1 MRCLNSTPSPL
12 AAPLF
17 FIAAII
23 SIFILG
29 VGIKKG
35 IGVFAET
42 LISLKW
48 PILSI
53 GMVLAFAFVTNYS
66 GMSTTL
72 ALVLAGTGVMFPFF
86 SPFLGGWEYSL
97 PARTP
102 PLTPCLVHCNQH
114 GAAINVSDTLWW
126 QQTPAAA

>member
-1 MRCLNSTPSPL
+1 MLK
-12 AAPLF
+12 AAPIVAQPTPMDAVFKFDPLSAGGTAI

-86 SPFLGGWEYSL
+86 TVSRLAGRIPYRLGHL
-97 PARTP
+97 
-102 PLTPCLVHCNQH
+102 L
-114 GAAINVSDTLWW
+114 
-126 QQTPAAA
+126 

>member
-1 MRCLNSTPSPL
+1 M
-12 AAPLF
+12 
-17 FIAAII
+17 
-23 SIFILG
+23 
-29 VGIKKG
+29 GIKKG

-86 SPFLGGWEYSL
+86 TVPRLAGGIPYRLGHFFKRPVWFT
-97 PARTP
+97 AID
-102 PLTPCLVHCNQH
+102 H
-114 GAAINVSDTLWW
+114 GAANQRL
-126 QQTPAAA
+126 

>member
-1 MRCLNSTPSPL
+1 WSTSKTPSYTKSVSWQHHL
-12 AAPLF
+12 

-23 SIFILG
+23 SIFVLG

-72 ALVLAGTGVMFPFF
+72 ALVLAGTGVMFP
-86 SPFLGGWEYSL
+86 
-97 PARTP
+97 
-102 PLTPCLVHCNQH
+102 
-114 GAAINVSDTLWW
+114 
-126 QQTPAAA
+126 

>member
-1 MRCLNSTPSPL
+1 M
-12 AAPLF
+12 
-17 FIAAII
+17 
-23 SIFILG
+23 
-29 VGIKKG
+29 GIKKG

-72 ALVLAGTGVMFPFF
+72 ALVLAGTGDVPILLTVSRLAGRIPYRLGHFF
-86 SPFLGGWEYSL
+86 KRPVWFT
-97 PARTP
+97 AID
-102 PLTPCLVHCNQH
+102 H
-114 GAAINVSDTLWW
+114 GAANQRL
-126 QQTPAAA
+126 